1 MRRLNSCAA
10 NFPSEHDAVLNWFD
24 AKIVLSQVGYRT
36 RADEELHLEQAGSG
50 LEKIVAQ
57 SLRLAPRAEAPL
69 MAWPVVCGS
78 AVAERTRA
86 LSFEDGVLR
95 VEVAGQ
101 GWKAE
106 LQALAP
112 RYLAVINRYTTETVR
127 RIEFVVARAESADKN
142 QR

>member
-1 MRRLNSCAA
+1 VSQSREGN
-10 NFPSEHDAVLNWFD
+10 
-24 AKIVLSQVGYRT
+24 AKIVVSRFSRKT
-36 RADEELHLEQAGSG
+36 WREEELHLEQAGSG

-95 VEVAGQ
+95 VEVAGLR
-101 GWKAE
+101 WKAE

-112 RYLAVINRYTTETVR
+112 RYLAVINRYTSEAVR

-142 QR
+142 LL

>member
-1 MRRLNSCAA
+1 MRRGL
-10 NFPSEHDAVLNWFD
+10 
-24 AKIVLSQVGYRT
+24 Q
-36 RADEELHLEQAGSG
+36 LEQAGSG

-86 LSFEDGVLR
+86 LSFADGVLR

-112 RYLAVINRYTTETVR
+112 RYLAMINRYTTEAVR
-127 RIEFVVARAESADKN
+127 RIEFVVAPADRADKN